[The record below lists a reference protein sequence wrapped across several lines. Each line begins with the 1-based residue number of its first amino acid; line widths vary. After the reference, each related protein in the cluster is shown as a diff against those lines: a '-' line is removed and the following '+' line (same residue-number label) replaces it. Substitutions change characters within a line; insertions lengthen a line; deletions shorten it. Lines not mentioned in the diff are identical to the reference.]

1 MNNSIAK
8 INDSDFLFQFENQSL
23 DHIYFDHLGH
33 LRIAWLYLNA
43 QDVDSAVHST
53 CTGIKTYAESLGAKD
68 KFHYTITNAFVRII
82 AKRIHALNDRS
93 WQGFIRQNNDLV
105 NDAMS
110 VLLLHFSEELIFSEV
125 AKTSII
131 APDLREY

>member
-1 MNNSIAK
+1 MNNSPAEIS
-8 INDSDFLFQFENQSL
+8 DSDFLSQFENKSL
-23 DHIYFDHLGH
+23 DHLHFDHLGH

-43 QDVDSAVHST
+43 QDLDSAIRST

-68 KFHYTITNAFVRII
+68 KFSYTITNALVRIM
-82 AKRIHALNDRS
+82 ATRIRDLNDRS

-110 VLLLHFSEELIFSEV
+110 VLLLHFSEALLFSEV
-125 AKTSII
+125 ARTSII
-131 APDLREY
+131 APDLKEY